1 MNGLYIISDNGE
13 IISLP
18 RYKQNNSKLQYVEP
32 KEICRYENP
41 KNHYIYVQL
50 WKDGRYKNI
59 RLHRLVAENF
69 IENKLS
75 LSEVNHKDGNRS
87 NNNVENLEWCTRSY
101 NIKDMWKRRRGG
113 YIENNKTRK

>member
-32 KEICRYENP
+32 KEICRYENS

-75 LSEVNHKDGNRS
+75 LSDVNHKDGNRS

-113 YIENNKTRK
+113 